1 MFTGGRYFFATT
13 KFASATG
20 KDNELGQ
27 EFFILM
33 SKRRSRTAPYVLE
46 ENSFSI
52 LVVFKGQREQEKTQD
67 TVFSLRTVSVCYS
80 SKFIFTRTSSPC

>member
-46 ENSFSI
+46 EDSI